1 MKPFSTPIAPS
12 IGKIRLVILLAALA
26 VVAATVGCSGN
37 SKAAISSSMPAGTNL
52 RADSP
57 QTGTRN
63 AQPAAAV
70 HSSAKASS
78 AEKSPTPRLITYKSR
93 DYGVS
98 FVYPWQYSFV
108 SARAVAEGDG
118 SLKPKADGHDGQI
131 TLARIDIPK
140 GFYAGTDYESGYFTL
155 SLDQDLN
162 QQECEASLA
171 VPNDGKPGTDTIN
184 GAEFRWLETE
194 NGGGGHAAKL
204 RQYVTYTNSTCYQ
217 FELGVKTRNEDG
229 LARELDPDKVMR
241 RLDGILRSVKVVPEE
256 RPATAE
262 EQSSTEEP
270 EPDLHN

>member
-26 VVAATVGCSGN
+26 AVATMVACSSN
-37 SKAAISSSMPAGTNL
+37 SRGTISSSMSAGTSL

-57 QTGTRN
+57 QTGTPN

-70 HSSAKASS
+70 PSNAKASS
-78 AEKSPTPRLITYKSR
+78 AEKPPVPKLITFKSR

-108 SARAVAEGDG
+108 SARAVAEGDA

-140 GFYAGTDYESGYFTL
+140 GFYAGTDYENGYFTL

-171 VPNDGKPGTDTIN
+171 VPKDGKPGTDSIN
-184 GAEFRWLETE
+184 GVEFRWLETE

-204 RQYVTYTNSTCYQ
+204 RQYVTFTNSTCYQ

-229 LARELDPDKVMR
+229 LAREVDPDKVMR
-241 RLDGILRSVKVVPEE
+241 RLDGILRSVKILPEE

-262 EQSSTEEP
+262 EQTATEEP
-270 EPDLHN
+270 EPKLHN